1 MVYFTYMIYF
11 LKILFITE
19 VNNTFVKNVK
29 QKWEIKKR
37 VNTATAVFNSI

>member
-19 VNNTFVKNVK
+19 VNNKFVKNVK
-29 QKWEIKKR
+29 QKWEIKKC